1 MNYRLIAQTIK
12 RARDNGRDAPK
23 GYSLLDWGC
32 YGAAYREIN
41 TGRVLKIGFTRRDGS
56 MGFIAKCAEFYR
68 KHGRAPEHC
77 VTVFEFGLTSDGW
90 YALMEY
96 VNVGYVPS
104 GMDPY
109 DVREVILPRA
119 VINLVGL
126 DNLVERR
133 FGKTSKYAW
142 DDDVAMDIHSGNY
155 GRSQCGTR
163 LCVFDPF
170 ATRSHVKKFPKSVVH
185 ARTYGPQRHQGAR
198 YAV

>member
-1 MNYRLIAQTIK
+1 MNYMLIAQNLK
-12 RARDNGRDAPK
+12 RARDNGRPAPK
-23 GYSLLDWGC
+23 GYNLLDWGC
-32 YGAAYREIN
+32 YGAAYLEIH

-96 VNVGYVPS
+96 VNVGAVPS
-104 GMDPY
+104 GMDVY

-119 VINLVGL
+119 VVNLVGL

-133 FGKTSKYAW
+133 FGTLSKY
-142 DDDVAMDIHSGNY
+142 DSYDDVAMDIHPGNY